1 MSTRLSTTSL
11 CVAASYPYGTANQL
25 RSRQLRPSRVKICV
39 AWRPRCSP
47 VFTVRRMRS
56 VPRIRKPSGCTS
68 RRSDRSCACCGRSRV
83 MPQRLDEE
91 VRRHRERRDRAQREG
106 GRSIGQDLALVG
118 VVGWT
123 LVIPALLGVYA
134 GRALDRRFGSG
145 VFWTLGLLV
154 AGIVLGCVLAWQRL

>member
-1 MSTRLSTTSL
+1 
-11 CVAASYPYGTANQL
+11 
-25 RSRQLRPSRVKICV
+25 
-39 AWRPRCSP
+39 
-47 VFTVRRMRS
+47 
-56 VPRIRKPSGCTS
+56 
-68 RRSDRSCACCGRSRV
+68 

-118 VVGWT
+118 VIGWT

-154 AGIVLGCVLAWQRL
+154 AGIAVGCVLAWQRLNRA

>member
-1 MSTRLSTTSL
+1 
-11 CVAASYPYGTANQL
+11 
-25 RSRQLRPSRVKICV
+25 
-39 AWRPRCSP
+39 
-47 VFTVRRMRS
+47 
-56 VPRIRKPSGCTS
+56 
-68 RRSDRSCACCGRSRV
+68 

-118 VVGWT
+118 VIGWT

-134 GRALDRRFGSG
+134 GRVLDRRFGSG

-154 AGIVLGCVLAWQRL
+154 AGVFVGCALAWQRLNKP